1 MVLVVIIVLLI
12 MMLCDQTRK
21 AKRIERSIRTYNAM
35 AEFWKDRY
43 NRAHAETEVVRMQ
56 FNDLKNAYPQL
67 IEDAKKNFT
76 GLKPKTITKITYID
90 KVTRD
95 TIFLDQ
101 PHACPELNFY
111 YTDGWN
117 SFLHTSTMFTFE
129 VKDSIAMVQSTKR
142 YGFLNLKKRETVE
155 VISFNPKTSFTGAKS
170 ITIDRPPSRVGIGVM
185 IGYGATSSGL
195 SPTIS
200 AGLFY
205 RVF

>member
-1 MVLVVIIVLLI
+1 VVIVVLLI
-12 MMLCDQTRK
+12 LLCGQTKK
-21 AKRIERSIRTYNAM
+21 AKRIEKSIRTYNAK
-35 AEFWKDRY
+35 AQFWRDKYD
-43 NRAHAETEVVRMQ
+43 RAHAETEVVRMQ

-76 GLKPKTITKITYID
+76 GLKPKTITKLTYID

-101 PHACPELNFY
+101 PHACPELHFY

-117 SFLHTSTMFTFE
+117 SFLHTNTMFTFE
-129 VKDSIAMVQSTKR
+129 VRDSIAMVQSTKR
-142 YGFLNLKKRETVE
+142 HGFLNLKRRETVE
-155 VISFNPKTSFTGAKS
+155 IVSFNPKTSFTGAKN
-170 ITIDRPPSRVGIGVM
+170 ITVDRQPSRFGLGIMV
-185 IGYGATSSGL
+185 GYGATNSGL

-205 RVF
+205 RVL